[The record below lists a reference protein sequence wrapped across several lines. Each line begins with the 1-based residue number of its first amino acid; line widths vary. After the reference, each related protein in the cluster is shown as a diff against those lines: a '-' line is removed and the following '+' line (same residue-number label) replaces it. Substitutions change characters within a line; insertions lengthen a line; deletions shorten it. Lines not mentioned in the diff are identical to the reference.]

1 MCPRDVVSSLGS
13 LLLSSVIF
21 GTFLGPTIT
30 LILGSQTKRLV
41 QERLVRLVI
50 PSYIVA
56 NKVVATD
63 NVISDLV
70 FLMEE
75 PLFLG
80 MCVPA
85 MLPLVCV
92 SIATSSVAVNVMIS
106 HCGVESTG
114 HNSIRHIDVTLI
126 TAAILGYALVVWFFI
141 SCGLH
146 GSWLVVFGAP
156 FCALG

>member
-1 MCPRDVVSSLGS
+1 MCPRDVVSSMGS

-21 GTFLGPTIT
+21 GMFIGPTIT
-30 LILGSQTKRLV
+30 LILGSRTKRRV
-41 QERLVRLVI
+41 QKRLVRLVI
-50 PSYIVA
+50 PSYIVEK
-56 NKVVATD
+56 NVVDTED
-63 NVISDLV
+63 VISNLV

-80 MCVPA
+80 MCVPL

-92 SIATSSVAVNVMIS
+92 SIAANSVAVNVMIS
-106 HCGVESTG
+106 HYGVESTG
-114 HNSIRHIDVTLI
+114 HNSINVDVILVN
-126 TAAILGYALVVWFFI
+126 AAILGYTLVVWFFI
-141 SCGLH
+141 SCGLQ

>member
-1 MCPRDVVSSLGS
+1 MCPRDVVSSMGS

-63 NVISDLV
+63 NVISNLV

-114 HNSIRHIDVTLI
+114 HNSIRVDGILI